1 MGKTT
6 KDDKKRML
14 SVPASIKNARGN
26 ARRSGR
32 PARAPRLWT
41 PQHTHAPPFCRLKV
55 YHTRKEPF
63 SSKEL
68 VTAGKLAGLNDKL
81 VPDINAMLMDDGYV
95 QTDKIGSGNYF
106 WSFPG
111 AQGAAA
117 RKAVEEAQAA
127 LGAAKGRLAAAKEA
141 DAASRA
147 GREDADGT
155 RATKLAELDGLVAKR
170 RGLEERLEAM
180 KANAPEELA
189 RITAAA
195 EAMKQHAIRWTENLF
210 AIKSYLV
217 QKKGVH
223 SSQVDELFKSVGLP
237 KNIDIE

>member
-14 SVPASIKNARGN
+14 
-26 ARRSGR
+26 
-32 PARAPRLWT
+32 
-41 PQHTHAPPFCRLKV
+41 LKV
-55 YHTRKEPF
+55 YHQRKEPF
-63 SSKEL
+63 SSKEIVL
-68 VTAGKLAGLNDKL
+68 AGKLAGLNDKL

-117 RKAVEEAQAA
+117 KKQVEEAQAS
-127 LGAAKGRLAAAKEA
+127 LEAAKARLAAAKDAEA
-141 DAASRA
+141 RSKA
-147 GREDADGT
+147 GREETGD
-155 RATKLAELDGLVAKR
+155 RAAKLKRLEELVLRR

-180 KANAPEELA
+180 KANDPEELA
-189 RITAAA
+189 RINRAAD
-195 EAMKQHAIRWTENLF
+195 EMKQHAIRWTENLF
-210 AIKSYLV
+210 AIKSFLV
-217 QKKGVH
+217 QKKGIA
-223 SSQVDELFKSVGLP
+223 SYQCDELFKSVGLP

>member
-111 AQGAAA
+111 AQGA
-117 RKAVEEAQAA
+117 
-127 LGAAKGRLAAAKEA
+127 
-141 DAASRA
+141 
-147 GREDADGT
+147 
-155 RATKLAELDGLVAKR
+155 
-170 RGLEERLEAM
+170 
-180 KANAPEELA
+180 
-189 RITAAA
+189 
-195 EAMKQHAIRWTENLF
+195 
-210 AIKSYLV
+210 
-217 QKKGVH
+217 
-223 SSQVDELFKSVGLP
+223 
-237 KNIDIE
+237 